1 MNLFKLII
9 LLLNFYPTVSY
20 KKLHIT
26 RRSLLATPLLFTPT
40 STPAS
45 MANLLIKEP
54 AITFSKSPFPSLPP
68 LPLSFNLTALNNERK
83 RRRKE
88 EQIDWYAQWT
98 FFGIAPPP
106 IEKVLTYEQLIQE
119 IKNNNIVSV
128 EIAVQH
134 DCVVAT
140 TNIGHRWS
148 CLIRDKDF
156 PKLLEDSKDDDGNL
170 PFIVLPIDPIK
181 AKIRTTAQVFLASTI
196 ALYVAAD
203 LDLIDY
209 DTTSYGSWKEREKAY
224 KSGTKPK
231 KYLKSIIDYLF
242 KKNTTDI

>member
-20 KKLHIT
+20 KAINIG
-26 RRSLLATPLLFTPT
+26 RRSLLSAPFLFAPK
-40 STPAS
+40 SKYGYMS
-45 MANLLIKEP
+45 KLIIKEP
-54 AITFSKSPFPSLPP
+54 PITFKKTPFSSPPAF
-68 LPLSFNLTALNNERK
+68 PLSFNLTALNNERK

-98 FFGIAPPP
+98 FFNIAPPP

-170 PFIVLPIDPIK
+170 PFIVLPIDMNK
-181 AKIRTTAQVFLASTI
+181 AFLRTTAQIFLACNI

-209 DTTSYGSWKEREKAY
+209 DTTSYGNWEERQKAY
-224 KSGTKPK
+224 KSGKKPK